1 MKYDLS
7 FTKKA
12 NTLLSERFQTT
23 KKQCWANAQ
32 YSRRECL
39 EISSIASSVSEN
51 DLEDVVCKAITRAS
65 VEVFDKDI
73 EDCHQVGKR
82 GQTIVKFCTRKVS
95 MHVLNVRKNLTKY
108 PWRTG
113 QGKLYVNQN
122 LCSYYI
128 VLWSKSKSLHKMGKT
143 FSHYVSNGTVKIKY
157 RRLHNL
163 YQ

>member
-1 MKYDLS
+1 MKSDLS

-12 NTLLSERFQTT
+12 NTLLSERFQTI

-73 EDCHQVGKR
+73 EDCHQVGER
-82 GQTIVKFCTRKVS
+82 GQTIVKFCARKVS

-143 FSHYVSNGTVKIKY
+143 FSHCVKWY
-157 RRLHNL
+157 RKN
-163 YQ
+163 

>member
-1 MKYDLS
+1 MKSDLS

-12 NTLLSERFQTT
+12 NTLLSERFQTI

-32 YSRRECL
+32 YSGRECL

-143 FSHYVSNGTVKIKY
+143 FSHCVKWY
-157 RRLHNL
+157 RKN
-163 YQ
+163 